1 MEKKEVK
8 ELSLESMERLAQ
20 VMNDSPTIVKLE
32 DTEFAI
38 TALHPGTQWL
48 IAEESCKIQ
57 KAENGNMVDVLK
69 QFSKTIPSMAK
80 IITLAI
86 LNDRDRIYAD
96 YKRKVLS
103 EEYNAVYE
111 TLMWQVD
118 PVNWLNLVM
127 EILKLLSLDSFFQI
141 TNAIKVMRE
150 MALGRKK
157 TMEEQKS

>member
-20 VMNDSPTIVKLE
+20 IMNDSPTIVKLK

-48 IAEESCKIQ
+48 IAEEACKIQ
-57 KAENGNMVDVLK
+57 KAEKGNMVDVLK
-69 QFSKTIPSMAK
+69 QFSLTIPSMAK
-80 IITLAI
+80 IIALAI
-86 LNDRDRIYAD
+86 LNDRDRIYSD
-96 YKRKVLS
+96 YKRKILS
-103 EEYNAVYE
+103 EEYKAMYD
-111 TLMWQVD
+111 TLMWQGEASE
-118 PVNWLNLVM
+118 WLNLVLG
-127 EILKLLSLDSFFQI
+127 ILNLLSVDSFFQI
-141 TNAIKVMRE
+141 TNAIGVMRE